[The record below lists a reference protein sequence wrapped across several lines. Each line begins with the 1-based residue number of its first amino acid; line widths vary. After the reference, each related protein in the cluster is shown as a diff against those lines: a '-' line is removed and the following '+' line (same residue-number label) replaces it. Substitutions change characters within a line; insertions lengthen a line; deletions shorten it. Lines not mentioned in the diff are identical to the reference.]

1 MSKLSFKE
9 LLDAGVHF
17 GHLKRKWNPAMAPYI
32 FEEKKGIHI
41 IDLNKTIVHLD
52 QANAAMKQIAK
63 SGKKILFVATKKQA
77 KDIVAERIKNVNM
90 PFVTERW
97 SGGMLTNFQTTRKS
111 IRKMTSIDKMKSD
124 GTWDTLNK
132 REKLFKTRQREK
144 LEKTFGSI
152 SDMTRQPA
160 AIFIVDILKEHI
172 ALAEA
177 RRLNIP
183 TFALVDTNSN
193 PKLVDFPIPANDD
206 ASKSITIII
215 DEICKSIQEGLEERK
230 FLKENPEAAKQAAE
244 ASNDTA
250 QAEEASEVKVEKKE
264 SAEQSVTEKTAEV
277 ESPEKDEEK
286 AAKATNDSA
295 LTAEAKVEAKESA
308 EPEVVEKTAE
318 VETPEKDE
326 EKAEKTPA
334 KKATS
339 TKKAASTKKEPK
351 AEKAKAKKETATKKE
366 VKAEKAPAKKT
377 AAKKPAAK
385 KASTAKAGKEDK

>member
-77 KDIVAERIKNVNM
+77 KDIVAERIKNINM

-206 ASKSITIII
+206 ASKSITIVI
-215 DEICKSIQEGLEERK
+215 DDICKSIQEGLDERK
-230 FLKENPEAAKQAAE
+230 HLKDNPESA
-244 ASNDTA
+244 
-250 QAEEASEVKVEKKE
+250 KKE
-264 SAEQSVTEKTAEV
+264 STEAVKKEEATDTKSDNPEIIEPKVETKPAEKAVTAKEEV
-277 ESPEKDEEK
+277 KEEK
-286 AAKATNDSA
+286 AAPAKAKT
-295 LTAEAKVEAKESA
+295 KV
-308 EPEVVEKTAE
+308 V
-318 VETPEKDE
+318 
-326 EKAEKTPA
+326 KTP
-334 KKATS
+334 S
-339 TKKAASTKKEPK
+339 KKAAPAKEE
-351 AEKAKAKKETATKKE
+351 A
-366 VKAEKAPAKKT
+366 KAEKAPAKKAPAKKA

-385 KASTAKAGKEDK
+385 KETTAKAVKEEK